1 MSKQKKLKKIINF
14 YDRFAA
20 ILLSNTEEHPES
32 VQLKVR
38 SLLILW
44 SSTTFVMWLYVLYCF
59 LAFGFHYPMP
69 WGGLIFTLIHTITPV
84 IFYLTQS
91 YAISGLVISLSGLG
105 FQTLFCIYSGG
116 VYSPAAIWLTLH
128 PVILGF
134 FGNTRLIIFSVVL
147 NFTIVLSLY
156 FGGLLGHLP
165 LDILPPTFRDIMI
178 ISSYVG
184 LDILVAVFTIV
195 AIRVHTAKNKELYK
209 SRELT
214 ENLLRILCHDISTPL
229 TIIKNSSNHLTIAE
243 IENNPNHVERIKKA
257 CEDMISLTGS
267 LGSWMAYKD
276 EKICFNPKRV
286 AIEEIIL
293 HLEFSFEDK
302 LKAKNIVMNFDYPES
317 ELAFLGDKM
326 AITYQI
332 FNNIISNAIK
342 FSYENSQIDISFG
355 IEGHFVVS
363 KIRDHGVGINEKII
377 AKVFSPYERTTSTGT
392 KNERGTGF
400 GMPIVATVVGKMNG
414 KISVENI
421 STHNPN
427 ERGTLITVK
436 LPKA

>member
-1 MSKQKKLKKIINF
+1 MQKKIKKLIYY
-14 YDRFAA
+14 YDHFAG
-20 ILLSNTEEHPES
+20 ILLSNSEEQPES
-32 VQLKVR
+32 VLLKVR

-44 SSTTFVMWLYVLYCF
+44 TATTFVMWLYVLYCF
-59 LAFGFHYPMP
+59 LAFGNNSPMP
-69 WGGLIFTLIHTITPV
+69 WGGLVFTLIHTITPFV
-84 IFYLTQS
+84 FYLTQS
-91 YAISGLVISLSGLG
+91 YAITGLFISLSGLG

-134 FGNTRLIIFSVVL
+134 FGNTRLIIFSVIL

-156 FGGLLGHLP
+156 FAGLLGYLH
-165 LDILPPTFRDIMI
+165 LDILPPVFRDIMI

-195 AIRVHTAKNKELYK
+195 AIRTHTAKNRELFK

-214 ENLLRILCHDISTPL
+214 ENLVRILCHDISTPL
-229 TIIKNSSNHLTIAE
+229 TIIKNSTQHLNPLE
-243 IENNPNHVERIKKA
+243 IENNPNHIERIKKA
-257 CEDMISLTGS
+257 CEDMIALTGS

-276 EKICFNPKRV
+276 EKINFNQKRV
-286 AIEEIIL
+286 TIQEIII

-302 LKAKNIVMNFDYPES
+302 LNAKNIVMNFDYPVGD
-317 ELAFLGDKM
+317 LAFIGDKM

-342 FSYENSQIDISFG
+342 FSYENSQIDISFST
-355 IEGHFVVS
+355 EGHFIVS
-363 KIRDHGVGINEKII
+363 KIRDHGVGISEKILT
-377 AKVFSPYERTTSTGT
+377 KVFSPYERTTSNGT

-400 GMPIVATVVGKMNG
+400 GMPIVSTVVGKMNG
-414 KISVENI
+414 KVFIENV
-421 STHNPN
+421 STLNPN